1 MALETSK
8 YLGGIGALLIVIG
21 VLPIP
26 YATILSLIGLI
37 LLMIGLKGFAD
48 FYKEGGIFNN
58 ALYSIILAIV
68 GVVVVAGVL
77 VVMFLETLLEFGI
90 NISNIADWAS
100 LETQLTTIFTD
111 FSNFGALFNLLGAIA
126 IGLIILFVFA
136 IIAAF
141 FFRRSLTQLASK
153 TGVGL
158 FGTAGLLMLIGAVLT
173 IIVIGFLLIWIAFI
187 LVAVAFFRIR
197 AQPTAVTQTAPPP
210 PPQ

>member
-1 MALETSK
+1 MTLESSK
-8 YLGGIGALLIVIG
+8 NLGGIGAILMVIG

-26 YATILSLIGLI
+26 YATILSLVGLI
-37 LLMIGLKGFAD
+37 LLLIGLKGLAD

-58 ALYSIILAIV
+58 ALYAIILGIV
-68 GVVVVAGVL
+68 GVVIAAGIL
-77 VVMFLETLLEFGI
+77 VVMFVSTLLELGI

-100 LETQLTTIFTD
+100 IGTQLTTVFTD
-111 FSNFGALFNLLGAIA
+111 FSNFGLLFNLLGAIA
-126 IGLIILFVFA
+126 ISLIVLFVFA
-136 IIAAF
+136 IIAVLF
-141 FFRRSLTQLASK
+141 YRRSLTLLASK

-173 IIVIGFLLIWIAFI
+173 IIVIGALLIWIAWI

-197 AQPTAVTQTAPPP
+197 AQPTAPTQTATPP

>member
-1 MALETSK
+1 MALESSK
-8 YLGGIGALLIVIG
+8 NLGGIGAILIVIG

-37 LLMIGLKGFAD
+37 LLMIGLKGLAD

-68 GVVVVAGVL
+68 GGVIAAGIL
-77 VVMFLETLLEFGI
+77 VVMFVGTLLELGI
-90 NISNIADWAS
+90 NVSNIADWAT
-100 LETQLTTIFTD
+100 LGTQLTTVFTD
-111 FSNFGALFNLLGAIA
+111 FSNFGLLFNLLGALA
-126 IGLIILFVFA
+126 ISLIVLFVFA
-136 IIAAF
+136 IVAVL

-173 IIVIGFLLIWIAFI
+173 IIVIGALLIWIAFI

-197 AQPTAVTQTAPPP
+197 VQPTAMTQTAPPP

>member
-1 MALETSK
+1 MTLETSK
-8 YLGGIGALLIVIG
+8 NLGGIGALLIVIG

-37 LLMIGLKGFAD
+37 LLMIGLKGLAD

-58 ALYSIILAIV
+58 ALYAIILTIV

-100 LETQLTTIFTD
+100 LETQLTTVFTD

-126 IGLIILFVFA
+126 IGLILLFVFA
-136 IIAAF
+136 IIAVF

-173 IIVIGFLLIWIAFI
+173 IIVIGFLLIWIAWI
-187 LVAVAFFRIR
+187 LVTVAFFRIR
-197 AQPTAVTQTAPPP
+197 AQPAAPTQPAPPP

>member
-1 MALETSK
+1 MALESSK
-8 YLGGIGALLIVIG
+8 NLGGIGAILIVIG

-37 LLMIGLKGFAD
+37 LLMIGLKGLAD

-58 ALYSIILAIV
+58 ALYAIILAIV
-68 GVVVVAGVL
+68 GGVIAAGIL
-77 VVMFLETLLEFGI
+77 VVMFVGTLLELGI
-90 NISNIADWAS
+90 NVSNIADWAT
-100 LETQLTTIFTD
+100 LGTQLTTVFTD
-111 FSNFGALFNLLGAIA
+111 FSNFGLLFNLLGALA
-126 IGLIILFVFA
+126 TSLIVLFVFA
-136 IIAAF
+136 IVAVL

-173 IIVIGFLLIWIAFI
+173 IIVIGALLIWIAFI

-197 AQPTAVTQTAPPP
+197 AQPTAMTQTAPPP

>member
-1 MALETSK
+1 MTLETSK
-8 YLGGIGALLIVIG
+8 YLGGIGAILMVIS

-26 YATILSLIGLI
+26 YVTILSLIGLI
-37 LLMIGLKGFAD
+37 LMMIGLKGLAD

-58 ALYSIILAIV
+58 ALYAIILAIV
-68 GVVVVAGVL
+68 GVVIAVGLL
-77 VVMFLETLLEFGI
+77 VVMFVGTLLELGI
-90 NISNIADWAS
+90 DLASWAT
-100 LETQLTTIFTD
+100 LGTQLTTIFTN
-111 FSNFGALFNLLGAIA
+111 FSNIGVLVNLIGALAIS
-126 IGLIILFVFA
+126 LIILFAFA
-136 IIAAF
+136 IITAF

-173 IIVIGFLLIWIAFI
+173 IIVIGFLLIWIALI

-197 AQPTAVTQTAPPP
+197 AQPTAPTQPTPPP

>member
-1 MALETSK
+1 MTLESSK
-8 YLGGIGALLIVIG
+8 NLGGIGAILIVIG

-37 LLMIGLKGFAD
+37 LLLIGLKGLAD

-58 ALYSIILAIV
+58 TLYAIILAIV
-68 GVVVVAGVL
+68 GGVVAAGIVA
-77 VVMFLETLLEFGI
+77 VMFIGTLADLGI
-90 NISNIADWAS
+90 NLSNITDWATFGPALVTRFTDISNS
-100 LETQLTTIFTD
+100 GL
-111 FSNFGALFNLLGAIA
+111 LFNLLGAIA
-126 IGLIILFVFA
+126 ISLIVLFVFA
-136 IIAAF
+136 IIAVL

-173 IIVIGFLLIWIAFI
+173 IIVIGALLIWIAWI

-197 AQPTAVTQTAPPP
+197 AQPAAPTQPAPPP

>member
-1 MALETSK
+1 MALESSK
-8 YLGGIGALLIVIG
+8 NLGGIGAILIVIG

-37 LLMIGLKGFAD
+37 LLMIGLKGLAD

-58 ALYSIILAIV
+58 ALYAIILAIV
-68 GVVVVAGVL
+68 GGVIAAGIL
-77 VVMFLETLLEFGI
+77 VVMFVGTLLELGI
-90 NISNIADWAS
+90 NVSNIADWAT
-100 LETQLTTIFTD
+100 LGTQLTTVFTD
-111 FSNFGALFNLLGAIA
+111 FSNFGLLFNLLGALA
-126 IGLIILFVFA
+126 ISLIVLFVFA
-136 IIAAF
+136 IVAVL

-173 IIVIGFLLIWIAFI
+173 IIVIGALLIWIAFI

-197 AQPTAVTQTAPPP
+197 AQPTAMTQTAPPP